1 VEKAMAQQRLAG
13 GSVPAVFKSRLRM
26 KHLELFR
33 NLCELHSLR
42 KAAEASSMTQPAATK
57 LIQEL
62 ESMFGV
68 PLFERDRRGMRPN
81 AHGDLIKRHFNVV
94 MSDVGHMC
102 DELALYASGGAGVVR
117 LGIVPSLS
125 AQLLARITDDLL
137 SAHPNVRLELTEG
150 ATDRLMEGLRRND
163 LDLIFGRILDRARIS
178 ELRVVE
184 VYTESF
190 EVVSAAGH
198 PLARKARVSW
208 EDLSQ
213 ARWILPATGSPLRDM
228 AEQLFTG
235 RGILRPVV
243 SVEYSSFHQM
253 RYVIAGSQLIGLL
266 PTSVAL
272 QGEAQGDIARLSPAE
287 RARFAPIS
295 LISRQDF
302 EQPPV
307 VRQFEA
313 IVLRAARDLGQA

>member
-1 VEKAMAQQRLAG
+1 MAQQRLAG

-213 ARWILPATGSPLRDM
+213 ARWILPATGRAARHGRAVVHRPRHPAPRRLGRVQQFPPDALRHRGQPADR
-228 AEQLFTG
+228 AAAHLRRPARRGAG
-235 RGILRPVV
+235 RHRQA
-243 SVEYSSFHQM
+243 F
-253 RYVIAGSQLIGLL
+253 
-266 PTSVAL
+266 
-272 QGEAQGDIARLSPAE
+272 PAE